1 MKREALTSKILVLG
15 VDGMDPRLA
24 KHCMDKGLMPNLKT
38 LVEKGSAKED
48 LSLLGA
54 MPTITPPMWT
64 TLATGAYPMTHGI
77 TCFWNQHP
85 EKLDTLKYA
94 LDSRECKAEQLWN
107 VFAEAGKKTLVW
119 HWPGSSWPPTSNSE
133 LLHVVDGTQ
142 PACVNWGVAIIDWE
156 KMLVAKP
163 EFEKNLYKPKA
174 NNDTGAGCIL
184 TDVNAAD
191 EMSTGMVDN
200 LDNDIKESK
209 NIMFSHEDGDMAID
223 RVPFDIINTPLK
235 DADGWSFELPE
246 GAKEFTV
253 ITSTGLIRRP
263 ALLLKND
270 SGEYATIVLYKNKKV
285 QEPLITLTKDD
296 GLVMVYDEIMLEDGT
311 KSMGNRMVRIMD
323 LEPDGS
329 YLRLWM
335 SCALDVNNDLLWHP
349 KSLYKEIAE
358 NIGVVPPGSM
368 ASGRYIE
375 QIDKLIMPCWDNYC
389 DWQAKALNYLIDE
402 EKYDVV
408 FSHIHNVDAMGH
420 MFWHFAKSHKD
431 LPTDEAAYKERL
443 ERVYVQT
450 DNYLGEFLHYLD
462 EGWTILVVSDHGL
475 TCSTEEHVP
484 LIGDPFGVNAIMMK
498 ELGYTVLQQDEDGN
512 DLREIDW
519 SKTKAVA
526 ARGNHIYINLKGRD
540 AHGIVDPE
548 DKYELEKEIIS
559 ALYNYR
565 LDGKRV
571 INIALRNKDAALL
584 GMSGDECGDIIYWL
598 EEGHNRVHGDS
609 LSTTQGYNDT
619 SVSPIFVAAGQG
631 VKAGFVPE
639 LTLRQIDFAPTL
651 AVLGGVRMPRQ
662 CEGAPMYSLLTEEF

>member
-48 LSLLGA
+48 LGLLGA
-54 MPTITPPMWT
+54 VPTITPPMWT

-119 HWPGSSWPPTSNSE
+119 HWPGSSWPPTSDSD

-163 EFEKNLYKPKA
+163 DFEKNLYKPKA

-209 NIMFSHEDGDMAID
+209 NIMFSHEDGDLAID
-223 RVPFDIINTPLK
+223 RVPFDVINTPLK

-270 SGEYATIVLYKNKKV
+270 NGEYDTIVLYKNKKV

-358 NIGVVPPGSM
+358 NIRALTSKTYGSFVVDRLDYLRAGGRCSTIAMLGANLLSLKPSIIVNNKDGSM
-368 ASGRYIE
+368 TVGKKYRGKLEKVLPQYID
-375 QIDKLIMPCWDNYC
+375 DKLAEFDN
-389 DWQAKALNYLIDE
+389 
-402 EKYDVV
+402 
-408 FSHIHNVDAMGH
+408 
-420 MFWHFAKSHKD
+420 
-431 LPTDEAAYKERL
+431 
-443 ERVYVQT
+443 
-450 DNYLGEFLHYLD
+450 
-462 EGWTILVVSDHGL
+462 
-475 TCSTEEHVP
+475 
-484 LIGDPFGVNAIMMK
+484 
-498 ELGYTVLQQDEDGN
+498 
-512 DLREIDW
+512 
-519 SKTKAVA
+519 
-526 ARGNHIYINLKGRD
+526 IN
-540 AHGIVDPE
+540 P
-548 DKYELEKEIIS
+548 
-559 ALYNYR
+559 
-565 LDGKRV
+565 KRV
-571 INIALRNKDAALL
+571 FITH
-584 GMSGDECGDIIYWL
+584 SGI
-598 EEGHNRVHGDS
+598 S
-609 LSTTQGYNDT
+609 LSL
-619 SVSPIFVAAGQG
+619 IH
-631 VKAGFVPE
+631 
-639 LTLRQIDFAPTL
+639 I
-651 AVLGGVRMPRQ
+651 
-662 CEGAPMYSLLTEEF
+662 

>member
-1 MKREALTSKILVLG
+1 M
-15 VDGMDPRLA
+15 
-24 KHCMDKGLMPNLKT
+24 
-38 LVEKGSAKED
+38 
-48 LSLLGA
+48 
-54 MPTITPPMWT
+54 
-64 TLATGAYPMTHGI
+64 
-77 TCFWNQHP
+77 
-85 EKLDTLKYA
+85 
-94 LDSRECKAEQLWN
+94 
-107 VFAEAGKKTLVW
+107 
-119 HWPGSSWPPTSNSE
+119 
-133 LLHVVDGTQ
+133 
-142 PACVNWGVAIIDWE
+142 
-156 KMLVAKP
+156 
-163 EFEKNLYKPKA
+163 YKPKA